1 MIADDKII
9 EVTNRDNGSVGY
21 IIPDLGNLRRNF
33 ESGETK
39 KITMGELR
47 KLAWLPNNGGQVLLR
62 DYLLIHDKEAI
73 EELLNQVE
81 PEYYYTEEDVKKL
94 LLEGSLDQVKDCL
107 DFAPQGTIDLLK
119 KLAVDLEIN
128 DIAKREAILKSTGF
142 NVTSAILIN
151 RETSEDNDEEKGKT
165 RRASAITEEKKDNTT
180 TTPERRTQPQRYNVV
195 SMKK

>member
-47 KLAWLPNNGGQVLLR
+47 KLAWLPNNGGQVLLH

-73 EELLNQVE
+73 EELLYQVE
-81 PEYYYTEEDVKKL
+81 PEYYYTEEDIKKL

-128 DIAKREAILKSTGF
+128 DIAKREAILQSTGF

-165 RRASAITEEKKDNTT
+165 RRASAITEEKKDNAT
-180 TTPERRTQPQRYNVV
+180 TTPGRRAQPQKYNVV